1 MSQDYRF
8 VDVIDVDSLQGIL
21 DNLSALTNVAVAL
34 TDADV
39 RVLAQ
44 AGRQEICETFH
55 QPHPEAGR
63 HCVRRTLPARDVVS
77 CTDGAA
83 GPVCPHGLIESCC
96 PIEIEG
102 TVVAQ
107 VWAGQFFHD
116 VPGSETRRWFRELA
130 RRYGFAED
138 AYLTA
143 LDRVPVVTPEVHA
156 RVVALLTALAA
167 QLGRLGVA
175 RISEQRRGDQI
186 QHNEKLLHLVMEAF
200 EDGFWDWRIPD
211 DTVVWSSQCYRM
223 LGYQPDTFPEHIEE
237 WRNLIHP
244 DDREVLIAKQKETL
258 RHGDTFSHE
267 FRLRAADGNFV
278 WVHGRGRII
287 ERTSDGRASRM
298 VGTIADISERKTA
311 EEQAAILQ
319 QQLRQAQKLEAIGA
333 LAGGIAHDF
342 NNILGAMIGFT
353 DLVAEDLP
361 ADSAQGRNLQKV
373 LQAGHRARDL
383 IGQILAFSRQ
393 AKPERVALQPQTIVK
408 EVVKLLRSTLPAT
421 ITIKQSI
428 DPACDL
434 VDIDPSQFHQVLMN
448 LCTNAFHAMEERGG
462 TLGIVLRPAANVPER
477 LRRQAER
484 SGEQYL
490 ELLVSDTGHGIN
502 KALVDKIF
510 DPFFTTKEENKGT
523 GMGLSIVFG
532 IVSEYGGAVTVES
545 EEGSGSVFRV
555 FLPFTRRPAQE
566 AEPETASLSGGD
578 EHIMLVDDEALLLE
592 MTGKVLQR
600 LGYTVTRVGDGRQ
613 ALELF
618 RAEPQRYDLVITDQT
633 MPGLTGMDLAAR
645 LLALRPELPVLLCTG
660 YSAGISEE
668 KVVQAG
674 LKGLL
679 YKPLLRKD
687 LAGTI
692 RRVLQGRTI
701 RTTVPGEA

>member
-1 MSQDYRF
+1 VSQDYRF
-8 VDVIDVDSLQGIL
+8 VDVVEVESLQGIL

-34 TDADV
+34 TDADG

-63 HCVRRTLPARDVVS
+63 HCVRRALPARDVVS

-96 PIEIEG
+96 PIEMEG

-107 VWAGQFFHD
+107 VWAGQFFYE
-116 VPGSETRRWFRELA
+116 VPGSETHRWFREQA

-175 RISEQRRGDQI
+175 RISEQRRGEQI
-186 QHNEKLLHLVMEAF
+186 QHNEKLLHLVLEAF

-237 WRNLIHP
+237 WRDLIHP

-319 QQLRQAQKLEAIGA
+319 QQLRQAQKL
-333 LAGGIAHDF
+333 
-342 NNILGAMIGFT
+342 
-353 DLVAEDLP
+353 
-361 ADSAQGRNLQKV
+361 
-373 LQAGHRARDL
+373 
-383 IGQILAFSRQ
+383 
-393 AKPERVALQPQTIVK
+393 
-408 EVVKLLRSTLPAT
+408 
-421 ITIKQSI
+421 
-428 DPACDL
+428 
-434 VDIDPSQFHQVLMN
+434 
-448 LCTNAFHAMEERGG
+448 
-462 TLGIVLRPAANVPER
+462 
-477 LRRQAER
+477 
-484 SGEQYL
+484 
-490 ELLVSDTGHGIN
+490 
-502 KALVDKIF
+502 
-510 DPFFTTKEENKGT
+510 
-523 GMGLSIVFG
+523 
-532 IVSEYGGAVTVES
+532 
-545 EEGSGSVFRV
+545 
-555 FLPFTRRPAQE
+555 
-566 AEPETASLSGGD
+566 
-578 EHIMLVDDEALLLE
+578 
-592 MTGKVLQR
+592 
-600 LGYTVTRVGDGRQ
+600 
-613 ALELF
+613 
-618 RAEPQRYDLVITDQT
+618 
-633 MPGLTGMDLAAR
+633 
-645 LLALRPELPVLLCTG
+645 
-660 YSAGISEE
+660 
-668 KVVQAG
+668 
-674 LKGLL
+674 
-679 YKPLLRKD
+679 
-687 LAGTI
+687 
-692 RRVLQGRTI
+692 
-701 RTTVPGEA
+701 

>member
-1 MSQDYRF
+1 
-8 VDVIDVDSLQGIL
+8 
-21 DNLSALTNVAVAL
+21 
-34 TDADV
+34 
-39 RVLAQ
+39 
-44 AGRQEICETFH
+44 
-55 QPHPEAGR
+55 
-63 HCVRRTLPARDVVS
+63 
-77 CTDGAA
+77 
-83 GPVCPHGLIESCC
+83 
-96 PIEIEG
+96 
-102 TVVAQ
+102 
-107 VWAGQFFHD
+107 
-116 VPGSETRRWFRELA
+116 
-130 RRYGFAED
+130 
-138 AYLTA
+138 
-143 LDRVPVVTPEVHA
+143 
-156 RVVALLTALAA
+156 
-167 QLGRLGVA
+167 
-175 RISEQRRGDQI
+175 
-186 QHNEKLLHLVMEAF
+186 
-200 EDGFWDWRIPD
+200 
-211 DTVVWSSQCYRM
+211 
-223 LGYQPDTFPEHIEE
+223 
-237 WRNLIHP
+237 
-244 DDREVLIAKQKETL
+244 
-258 RHGDTFSHE
+258 
-267 FRLRAADGNFV
+267 
-278 WVHGRGRII
+278 
-287 ERTSDGRASRM
+287 
-298 VGTIADISERKTA
+298 
-311 EEQAAILQ
+311 
-319 QQLRQAQKLEAIGA
+319 
-333 LAGGIAHDF
+333 
-342 NNILGAMIGFT
+342 MIGFT

-434 VDIDPSQFHQVLMN
+434 VDIDPSQFYQVLMN

-600 LGYTVTRVGDGRQ
+600 LGYTVTRDGDGRQ
-613 ALELF
+613 ALEQF
-618 RAEPQRYDLVITDQT
+618 RAEPQRY
-633 MPGLTGMDLAAR
+633 
-645 LLALRPELPVLLCTG
+645 
-660 YSAGISEE
+660 
-668 KVVQAG
+668 
-674 LKGLL
+674 
-679 YKPLLRKD
+679 
-687 LAGTI
+687 
-692 RRVLQGRTI
+692 
-701 RTTVPGEA
+701 

>member
-8 VDVIDVDSLQGIL
+8 VDVIDVEALQGIL
-21 DNLSALTNVAVAL
+21 DNLSALTNMAVAM
-34 TDADV
+34 TDADG

-44 AGRQEICETFH
+44 AGRQEICESFH
-55 QPHPEAGR
+55 QSHPEAGR
-63 HCVRRTLPARDVVS
+63 HCVRRALPARDVVS
-77 CTDGAA
+77 DTDGAT

-96 PIEIEG
+96 PIEMEG
-102 TVVAQ
+102 AVVAQ
-107 VWAGQFFHD
+107 VWAGQFFHKA
-116 VPGSETRRWFRELA
+116 PGSETRRWFREQA

-138 AYLTA
+138 AYLSA
-143 LDRVPVVTPEVHA
+143 LGRVPVVAPEVHA
-156 RVVALLTALAA
+156 RAVALLTALAA

-175 RISEQRRGDQI
+175 RLREQRRGEQI
-186 QHNEKLLHLVMEAF
+186 QHNEKLLHLVLEAF

-211 DTVVWSSQCYRM
+211 DTVVWSSQCGSM
-223 LGYQPDTFPEHIEE
+223 LGYAPDTLPARMES
-237 WRNLIHP
+237 WRNLVHP
-244 DDREVLIAKQKETL
+244 DDQASLVAKQLDAVRQRGAFT
-258 RHGDTFSHE
+258 HE
-267 FRLRAADGNFV
+267 FRLQATDGTYI
-278 WVHGRGRII
+278 WVLGRGRVV
-287 ERTSDGRASRM
+287 EKDEAGQASRM

-311 EEQAAILQ
+311 EEQAATLQ
-319 QQLRQAQKLEAIGA
+319 QQLRQAQKLEAIGT

-361 ADSAQGRNLQKV
+361 ADSVQGRNLQKV

-428 DPACDL
+428 DPACGL

-462 TLGIVLRPAANVPER
+462 ILGVVLRPAATVPER

-545 EEGSGSVFRV
+545 EEGSGSVFHV

-566 AEPETASLSGGD
+566 AESEAASLSGGD

-600 LGYTVTRVGDGRQ
+600 LGYMVTRVGDGRQ

-618 RAEPQRYDLVITDQT
+618 RAEPQRYHLVITDQT

-645 LLALRPELPVLLCTG
+645 LLALRPDLPVLLCTG

-692 RRVLQGRTI
+692 RRVLQGRTMP
-701 RTTVPGEA
+701 TTVPGEM

>member
-1 MSQDYRF
+1 
-8 VDVIDVDSLQGIL
+8 
-21 DNLSALTNVAVAL
+21 
-34 TDADV
+34 
-39 RVLAQ
+39 
-44 AGRQEICETFH
+44 
-55 QPHPEAGR
+55 
-63 HCVRRTLPARDVVS
+63 
-77 CTDGAA
+77 
-83 GPVCPHGLIESCC
+83 
-96 PIEIEG
+96 
-102 TVVAQ
+102 
-107 VWAGQFFHD
+107 
-116 VPGSETRRWFRELA
+116 
-130 RRYGFAED
+130 
-138 AYLTA
+138 
-143 LDRVPVVTPEVHA
+143 
-156 RVVALLTALAA
+156 
-167 QLGRLGVA
+167 
-175 RISEQRRGDQI
+175 
-186 QHNEKLLHLVMEAF
+186 
-200 EDGFWDWRIPD
+200 
-211 DTVVWSSQCYRM
+211 
-223 LGYQPDTFPEHIEE
+223 
-237 WRNLIHP
+237 
-244 DDREVLIAKQKETL
+244 
-258 RHGDTFSHE
+258 
-267 FRLRAADGNFV
+267 
-278 WVHGRGRII
+278 
-287 ERTSDGRASRM
+287 M

-311 EEQAAILQ
+311 EEQAASLQ
-319 QQLRQAQKLEAIGA
+319 QQLRQAQKLEAIGT

-361 ADSAQGRNLQKV
+361 ADSVQGRNLQKV

-421 ITIKQSI
+421 ITVKQSI
-428 DPACDL
+428 DPACGL

-448 LCTNAFHAMEERGG
+448 LCTNAFHAMEDRGG
-462 TLGIVLRPAANVPER
+462 ILGVVLRPAEIVPER

-490 ELLVSDTGHGIN
+490 ELLVSDTGHGVS
-502 KALVDKIF
+502 KALMDKIF

-545 EEGSGSVFRV
+545 VEGIGSVFRV
-555 FLPFTRRPAQE
+555 FLPFTQRPAQE
-566 AEPETASLSGGD
+566 AEPATTSLSGGD

-600 LGYTVTRVGDGRQ
+600 LGYTVTRIGDGRE

-618 RAEPQRYDLVITDQT
+618 RADPQRYDLVITDQT
-633 MPGLTGMDLAAR
+633 MPGLTGMDLAAK
-645 LLALRPELPVLLCTG
+645 LLALRPDLPILLCTG

-687 LAGTI
+687 LSRTI
-692 RRVLQGRTI
+692 RRALPGRTFRATI
-701 RTTVPGEA
+701 PGEA